1 MRPCLK
7 RGWRSSFVNSCF
19 TVLDLGKTGCDL
31 EWLGRTW
38 LKPHHVQLFQ
48 NRLGAKP
55 MSSTL
60 DEWGCRAR
68 RSHFIASEPNPL
80 RLVSERRNSP
90 GKGRSGGTI
99 VCRAAPVHLHPPQPS
114 HDRLNAGLVS
124 AKCLA
129 RSNKVFLMPN
139 VVTGP
144 AWAGLEQAWNWLAFL
159 GIPEPLAKS

>member
-1 MRPCLK
+1 MWPCLK

-31 EWLGRTW
+31 EWLGWTW
-38 LKPHHVQLFQ
+38 LKPHVQLFQ
-48 NRLGAKP
+48 NRLGVKP

-60 DEWGCRAR
+60 DEWGYRAR
-68 RSHFIASEPNPL
+68 RSHLIASEPNPL

-90 GKGRSGGTI
+90 GKGRSGGTRTI
-99 VCRAAPVHLHPPQPS
+99 VCRAAPAHLHPPQPS

-124 AKCLA
+124 VKCLA

-139 VVTGP
+139 VCNWTCLDWVRT
-144 AWAGLEQAWNWLAFL
+144 GLELVGVPWH
-159 GIPEPLAKS
+159 P